1 MTEQR
6 PRDGGAILACMYLL
20 ASALVLGGPQVVW
33 AQQTD
38 SLPPAATP
46 VAVAREAAARYNV
59 AALRSDSATTIDS
72 GRVVDGDVG
81 VLEATLTVAGTVRG
95 SIVVINGNLRL
106 RPGGRVDG
114 DVLVVGGAI
123 VGLDSGLVTGEV
135 RAYQHRIEYHRD
147 GGAVAIDLPERE
159 GTFSL
164 GAWRR
169 RLQSD
174 NGIRVR
180 AFNPYNRVEG
190 LPIYAGPVIT
200 RRASRGLV
208 KAELFGILRSAQGFR
223 WDSENLGYRAT
234 LELRGNGVWQ
244 PVMGGRI
251 QDVMES
257 VEPWQL
263 TDTETGLATFFL
275 HRDYRD
281 WYSRLGGSV
290 YAGIAGPRGTSL
302 IGSYADE
309 RQASRRLRDPWT
321 LFRNDA
327 TWRANPTIDD
337 GRFHVAKVQLQVDSR
352 NDVND
357 PWAGWYVTAEVERT
371 HGRLTSRGARS
382 GGGPIIPFGAQP
394 IAQAVD
400 EAIAFTRALVDVR
413 RYNRLSPES
422 QLNARLVIGGWLGG
436 DELPLQRK
444 LSVGGP
450 GTIPGYDFRQ
460 FYGPVDFNLCSERP
474 TAPGAPAECDR
485 AALAQLE
492 YRVDLDLE
500 RIQRQLL
507 PGYYGDAAVVLFVDA
522 GRGWRTGPGDGADGG
537 DPMWYPSG
545 DVPAFN
551 TFRSDVGAGID
562 FTVFGLY
569 VAKAV
574 SVSREPANFVVR
586 VRHRF

>member
-6 PRDGGAILACMYLL
+6 PRNGGAMAAC
-20 ASALVLGGPQVVW
+20 ASALACALAFGAPRSAD

-38 SLPPAATP
+38 SVPPAATP
-46 VAVAREAAARYNV
+46 IVVAREAAARYNL
-59 AALRSDSATTIDS
+59 ALLRSDRATTIDS

-81 VLEATLTVAGTVRG
+81 VLDAPLTVAGTVRG
-95 SIVVINGNLRL
+95 SIVLINGNLRL
-106 RPGGRVDG
+106 RPGARVDG

-147 GGAVAIDLPERE
+147 GGRVAIEEPERQ

-169 RLQSD
+169 RAASD
-174 NGIRVR
+174 NGIRIR

-190 LPIYAGPVIT
+190 LPIYGGPVIT
-200 RRASRGLV
+200 RRSSRGSV
-208 KAELFGILRSAQGFR
+208 KAELFGILRSAQSFR
-223 WDSENLGYRAT
+223 WDSENLGHRAT

-244 PVMGGRI
+244 PVIGGRI

-263 TDTETGLATFFL
+263 TDTESGLATFFL

-281 WYSRLGGSV
+281 WYARLGGSV

-302 IGSYADE
+302 IGSYTDE

-321 LFRNDA
+321 LFRNNA

-337 GRFHVAKVQLQVDSR
+337 GRFHVAKLQLHVDSR

-357 PWAGWYVTAEVERT
+357 PWAGWYVTAEVERGN
-371 HGRLTSRGARS
+371 GRLTSRGARS
-382 GGGPIIPFGAQP
+382 GGVVVPFTGQP
-394 IAQAVD
+394 APRPVEADIAY
-400 EAIAFTRALVDVR
+400 TRAFVDVR
-413 RYNRLSPES
+413 RYNRLSPEA
-422 QLNARLVIGGWLGG
+422 QLNARLVLGGWLGG

-450 GTIPGYDFRQ
+450 GTLPGYDFRQ
-460 FYGPVDFNLCSERP
+460 LYGDVDVSQCSDP
-474 TAPGAPAECDR
+474 IAAPGAPAECDR
-485 AALAQLE
+485 VALAQLE
-492 YRVDLDLE
+492 YRVDLNLE

-522 GRGWRTGPGDGADGG
+522 GRGWRTGNRDAVNGG
-537 DPMWYPSG
+537 ETMWYAAG
-545 DVPAFN
+545 DFPAFN
-551 TFRSDVGAGID
+551 TFRTDVGAGID

-574 SVSREPANFVVR
+574 SVSREPANFMVR